1 MRLAWRGLGQPHLEA
16 GSPGWGPPSGTIP
29 ARGFWSD
36 AMCAYVA
43 LGLPRSSAP
52 GLLRRLAA
60 TSGLPF
66 PPASNGQLPSS
77 SAAQSAVWDLQPSWW
92 CLRKQGELC
101 QNHRLALRA
110 AWCRPQAG
118 GGARPAPGALGLPH
132 SLACCPGPRTS
143 LPTRPLSPV
152 RSPLTG
158 RHGAALCFWPLT
170 LCCFVPIFLCWK
182 RKSPEFVAFSKS
194 DRLFAEHFAS
204 SWLGGARAQGSA
216 GAVVGAEGHAAPRE
230 GGAAICPRPLS
241 GRPGLCTVDALH
253 RLGGG
258 SRGGHGHGPILR
270 SAQKQPSYADC
281 GHTGE

>member
-1 MRLAWRGLGQPHLEA
+1 MGSSPHRPPRSLRSGICSHPGGVS
-16 GSPGWGPPSGTIP
+16 GSRESCVKTTGWH
-29 ARGFWSD
+29 
-36 AMCAYVA
+36 C
-43 LGLPRSSAP
+43 GLPGADHR
-52 GLLRRLAA
+52 
-60 TSGLPF
+60 
-66 PPASNGQLPSS
+66 PA
-77 SAAQSAVWDLQPSWW
+77 
-92 CLRKQGELC
+92 
-101 QNHRLALRA
+101 
-110 AWCRPQAG
+110 
-118 GGARPAPGALGLPH
+118 GGARPAPGVLGLPR

-270 SAQKQPSYADC
+270 SAQKQPSYADR